1 MIAETLENRDIASVV
16 NAGEE
21 NPGFRRAI
29 AQYVEDTALRRARHE
44 SGRELIDGYGTER
57 IHTELIAAIHR
68 KSGYEM

>member
-1 MIAETLENRDIASVV
+1 MIAETLENRDMASVV

-44 SGRELIDGYGTER
+44 SGRELIDTRGSKRVHDKIMG
-57 IHTELIAAIHR
+57 ISSA
-68 KSGYEM
+68 

>member
-1 MIAETLENRDIASVV
+1 MIAETLKNRDMASVV

-44 SGRELIDGYGTER
+44 SGRELIDTRGAKRVHDKIIG
-57 IHTELIAAIHR
+57 ISSA
-68 KSGYEM
+68 